1 MKKQIKNEK
10 NLPVG
15 ARDLSRAPVR
25 RRRGHRNDVALV
37 DGHIEAQTAVRTA
50 VWAFFFAGGAVLRR

>member
-1 MKKQIKNEK
+1 MKKQIKNEKK

-25 RRRGHRNDVALV
+25 RRSGDRGDE
-37 DGHIEAQTAVRTA
+37 GHIEAQMTV
-50 VWAFFFAGGAVLRR
+50 